1 MIQRGSKVRVLRP
14 ESFWYKEVGI
24 VASIDEKSGIIY
36 PVIVRFDKINYAGVN
51 TNNFAKKELE
61 EVGMSQA
68 AKKTTSTGGKQTTI
82 NEATRGTG
90 QQTGGQD
97 VRPGAQAE
105 APGAEEQSQGAPNQ
119 GTDSN

>member
-14 ESFWYKEVGI
+14 ESFWYKEIGI
-24 VASIDEKSGIIY
+24 VASLDEKSGIIY

-61 EVGMSQA
+61 EVGMSEM
-68 AKKTTSTGGKQTTI
+68 AKKTTATGGKQTPLEEGIRT
-82 NEATRGTG
+82 TG
-90 QQTGGQD
+90 QQTGGQK

-105 APGAEEQSQGAPNQ
+105 APGSEEQAQGAPNQ